1 MQFLNRMLLN
11 KRQVWRASR
20 SQEHGHRP
28 SFAGTSCCYWE
39 QVYNSKNTEQHDR
52 IKRLLEPNVQM
63 LISDKSC
70 LAPWCSCIFCVGP
83 YSFYNRRVPIF
94 SSVVNSFE
102 LRTMNRV
109 LLDQVEQLISYAVA
123 EHPGHVRRLQ
133 PGLGM
138 ALLLEPS
145 LRSKHFLHDKQLQ
158 CLRVEDDAEPRAH
171 LQFNQIE
178 LHIVKNLR
186 KWI

>member
-1 MQFLNRMLLN
+1 
-11 KRQVWRASR
+11 
-20 SQEHGHRP
+20 
-28 SFAGTSCCYWE
+28 
-39 QVYNSKNTEQHDR
+39 
-52 IKRLLEPNVQM
+52 
-63 LISDKSC
+63 
-70 LAPWCSCIFCVGP
+70 
-83 YSFYNRRVPIF
+83 
-94 SSVVNSFE
+94 
-102 LRTMNRV
+102 MNRV

-186 KWI
+186 K